1 MSAAHAMARAIWFL
15 GTGVCAAP
23 HPSAGPVRQPRSGP
37 SRSIPAVACRPVAAA
52 GDGGRSI
59 SAVLEVLPQLVAN
72 DGLRV
77 IRAAI
82 AEPTR
87 YAIEPKIDGVRG
99 LIVFRPDGV
108 IETRNRRGQVR
119 DWQRHRAFAV
129 GLRRLAQR
137 LPILWE
143 GTVLDTEL
151 VAERF
156 AGTMAALQG
165 SARHGDALRVHVFD
179 VPMLAGV
186 DLRPLPWEQR
196 RERLELLAKAFE
208 DPYRLVPVV
217 DPDASLVGDMEAG
230 ILEGIV
236 LKDRR
241 STYRGGSRAGWSKV
255 KDPSW
260 HTRESWRFAR

>member
-1 MSAAHAMARAIWFL
+1 ML
-15 GTGVCAAP
+15 
-23 HPSAGPVRQPRSGP
+23 
-37 SRSIPAVACRPVAAA
+37 
-52 GDGGRSI
+52 D
-59 SAVLEVLPQLVAN
+59 VLPQLVAN

-77 IRAAI
+77 LRAAI
-82 AEPTR
+82 SEPAR

-108 IETRNRRGQVR
+108 VETRNRRGQVR
-119 DWQRHRAFAV
+119 DWQRHRPFAA

-137 LPILWE
+137 LPILWD

-156 AGTMAALQG
+156 TSTMAALQG

-179 VPMLAGV
+179 LPMLAGV
-186 DLRPLPWEQR
+186 DLRPLPWQER
-196 RERLELLAKAFE
+196 RERLELLAQAFE
-208 DPYRLVPVV
+208 EPYRLVPVV
-217 DPDASLVGDMEAG
+217 EPDTSLAADMAAG
-230 ILEGIV
+230 VLEGIV

-241 STYRGGSRAGWSKV
+241 STYRDGSRAGWSKV

-260 HTRESWRFAR
+260 YQRESWRFDRP